1 MVRDVIN
8 PKFLCLGAQAG
19 VSVVLFQGPEVQRP
33 FPSIEPRQKFLG
45 RTGWDRDEKSGSQ

>member
-19 VSVVLFQGPEVQRP
+19 VSVVPFQGPEVQRP
-33 FPSIEPRQKFLG
+33 FPRIEPRQKFLG